1 MLNDNASNVM
11 IYLVCAFFGGFI
23 GYKTRIPAG
32 TLIFSLAA
40 VASVR
45 LLRVD
50 GGSLPGSMNFVSQ
63 TLVGLVIGAQFN
75 QKALQ
80 VISRMWV
87 YMIVSVFVLVVAGM
101 IYAIILVKMNHI
113 NLPTAYLSTSPGALS
128 AMVFLAFDQ
137 GANVPLVAIFH
148 ITRVFFILLT
158 GPIVLRLIEYLKI

>member
-1 MLNDNASNVM
+1 MANNSATNVL
-11 IYLVCAFFGGFI
+11 IYLACAFFGGFI

-50 GGSLPGSMNFVSQ
+50 GGSLPGYMNFVSQ

-75 QKALQ
+75 QKAVQ

-87 YMIVSVFVLVVAGM
+87 YMLMSVFVLVVVGM
-101 IYAIILVKMNHI
+101 IYAVIMVKMNHLD
-113 NLPTAYLSTSPGALS
+113 LPTAYLSTSPGALS
-128 AMVFLAFDQ
+128 AMIFLAFDQ
-137 GANVPLVAIFH
+137 GGNVPLVAIFH
-148 ITRVFFILLT
+148 LTRVFFILVT
-158 GPIVLRLIEYLKI
+158 GPIVVRLIEYLKI

>member
-1 MLNDNASNVM
+1 MLNDNAMNMM

-50 GGSLPGSMNFVSQ
+50 GGSLPGYMNFVSQ

-87 YMIVSVFVLVVAGM
+87 YMLMSVFVLVVAGM
-101 IYAIILVKMNHI
+101 IYGVIMVKINHI
-113 NLPTAYLSTSPGALS
+113 NLPTAYLGTSP
-128 AMVFLAFDQ
+128 Q

-158 GPIVLRLIEYLKI
+158 GPMVLRLIEYLKM